1 MNFLSSLFLILV
13 SLIGIGLSWLIFPFP
28 RFLKLLVGP
37 AFGIIVFTQIALLVS
52 LILGFNL
59 TSISIA
65 ALVEFILLFIS
76 YLLKPSP
83 KFFTDMLRQD
93 KSQLTLIRHPE
104 LVWRSQISGSIKR
117 ILKNRWPLWLIL
129 ITIGSVV
136 TFIFWTKVLTPTE
149 FGLTTGGEGLY
160 GDTALHL
167 SYAMSLVT
175 QGLPPQNPLFA
186 SIQLRYP
193 FLVNLF
199 SASLVKLGMNLRF
212 SFILPQ
218 LIYFLAF
225 VALFYYLAKKV
236 GATQLRHSGNSASG
250 GRVQNL
256 FFRFDSEQARMTGN
270 LTAFFALLIFFLGWG
285 LGFTKYLQDVKQ
297 SSSWLVNREYTNNL
311 PGYNLHNVLTG
322 LIFPERSFL
331 PGLVIGLLIAV
342 LAIQPF
348 NHLTIKSSET
358 KSDSARQSRI
368 FPQFAI
374 HNSKFLI
381 LIGFLLG
388 ILPLWHTHTF
398 IFFGLAVG
406 IWTILPSLQLTH
418 PGPLLRREGIL
429 IPPLFKRR
437 LGGVIFI
444 YTIALLLALPALLWF
459 RGQVTQAAFIHL
471 TSGWIAGEHFLAFWW
486 RNTGLLIPLALIGFL
501 LLPKNKRIIFV
512 PAFAMFIIANLVIF
526 QPWDWDNIKLF
537 SWVFLF
543 LSIPAGHCLSVIL
556 GSPAQRDDSR
566 IQIPDASARG
576 GLARMTRG
584 LFVLVL
590 LFSLTASGILSLAYL
605 ANTEYTIYDKQDLE
619 LVAWVKT
626 NTRPTD
632 VFLVDPW
639 PNHPVPGLTGRS
651 VYLGYPGHLWVHGID
666 YGKRETLVKQVLEGN
681 VSLIKSTDVAVNYL
695 VAPSS
700 DRGKFTS
707 STLNLVYA
715 NQKFVVYKINR

>member
-250 GRVQNL
+250 GRVPNL

-322 LIFPERSFL
+322 LISPERSFL

-398 IFFGLAVG
+398 IFFGVAVG
-406 IWTILPSLQLTH
+406 MWIVL
-418 PGPLLRREGIL
+418 PLL
-429 IPPLFKRR
+429 
-437 LGGVIFI
+437 
-444 YTIALLLALPALLWF
+444 
-459 RGQVTQAAFIHL
+459 H
-471 TSGWIAGEHFLAFWW
+471 
-486 RNTGLLIPLALIGFL
+486 
-501 LLPKNKRIIFV
+501 
-512 PAFAMFIIANLVIF
+512 
-526 QPWDWDNIKLF
+526 
-537 SWVFLF
+537 
-543 LSIPAGHCLSVIL
+543 
-556 GSPAQRDDSR
+556 
-566 IQIPDASARG
+566 
-576 GLARMTRG
+576 
-584 LFVLVL
+584 
-590 LFSLTASGILSLAYL
+590 
-605 ANTEYTIYDKQDLE
+605 
-619 LVAWVKT
+619 
-626 NTRPTD
+626 
-632 VFLVDPW
+632 
-639 PNHPVPGLTGRS
+639 
-651 VYLGYPGHLWVHGID
+651 
-666 YGKRETLVKQVLEGN
+666 
-681 VSLIKSTDVAVNYL
+681 
-695 VAPSS
+695 
-700 DRGKFTS
+700 
-707 STLNLVYA
+707 
-715 NQKFVVYKINR
+715 

>member
-348 NHLTIKSSET
+348 NHPTIKSNET
-358 KSDSARQSRI
+358 KSRYAKQSRI

-418 PGPLLRREGIL
+418 PDPLLRREGIL